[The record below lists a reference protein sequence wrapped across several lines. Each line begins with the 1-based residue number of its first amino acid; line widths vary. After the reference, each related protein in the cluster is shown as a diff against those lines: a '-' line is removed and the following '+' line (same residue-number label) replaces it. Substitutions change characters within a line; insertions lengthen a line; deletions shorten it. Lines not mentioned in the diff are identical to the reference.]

1 MGKEEIFAY
10 WLDMAEYDLG
20 TAEAMLAAGRYV
32 YVAFMCQQSLEKL
45 AKGLYSFFIS
55 DNVPR
60 VHNLS
65 YLVAKVKDALNLDVE
80 DRLFEFLDHLS
91 AYYIQ
96 GRYPTYREKISQSVG
111 VTEAKGL
118 LARTKEV
125 FQWLKSLKTE
135 S

>member
-1 MGKEEIFAY
+1 MDKEEIFAY

-32 YVAFMCQQSLEKL
+32 YVAFMCQQCIEKV
-45 AKGLYSFFIS
+45 AKGLYSFFIT

-65 YLVAKVKDALNLDVE
+65 YLVAKIKDTLNLDLE
-80 DRLFEFLDHLS
+80 DRVFEFLDHLS

-96 GRYPTYREKISQSVG
+96 GRYPTYREKMSQSVG
-111 VTEAKGL
+111 VTEATEL
-118 LARTKEV
+118 LVRTREV

-135 S
+135 G

>member
-10 WLDMAEYDLG
+10 WWDMAEYDLG
-20 TAEAMLAAGRYV
+20 TAEAMLVAGRYV
-32 YVAFMCQQSLEKL
+32 YVAFMCQQSLEKS
-45 AKGLYSFFIS
+45 AKGLYSFFIA

-65 YLVAKVKDALNLDVE
+65 YLVAKIKDTLNLDVE
-80 DRLFEFLDHLS
+80 DRIFEFLDQLS

-96 GRYPTYREKISQSVG
+96 GRYPIYREKISQSVG
-111 VTEAKGL
+111 ATEAKEL

-125 FQWLKSLKTE
+125 FQ
-135 S
+135 